1 MLKKT
6 IGIVIIATLLSLSSC
21 KKADEYLP
29 ELKNYLVIVN
39 TLSETVS
46 FYDMDK
52 DTLYEDILKTGRTPN
67 DLLIIGTTGIIVN
80 SGFQGVPALDIID
93 LSQMQLLSRKP
104 LPIGSN
110 PYSIAYMN
118 GNYYVTLS
126 ANNMVYELNQNFLPV
141 DSFPSGKWPEGIATY
156 NGKIFVASTGFDIQ
170 NYTYGDGYVYIIQKN
185 APGFS
190 IDSIKV
196 GKNPQ
201 VLKIRDNKLWV
212 CCTGDYA
219 GNTGAFYI
227 LNPATLAIEDSIKVE
242 FYPGDFEV
250 FPEGTLIFT
259 DFMNG
264 IFRLQSNSILD
275 TVMIIYGASRII
287 KDGRRAIVSIFNA
300 SDSNYIL
307 FVAPDSNIVYNS
319 INAGL
324 AKGVGP
330 IGVYRE

>member
-1 MLKKT
+1 MHKKT
-6 IGIVIIATLLSLSSC
+6 IGIVIIAALLSLSSC
-21 KKADEYLP
+21 KKADEYLSV
-29 ELKNYLVIVN
+29 LKNYLVIVN

-52 DTLYEDILKTGRTPN
+52 DTLYEDILTTGRTPN
-67 DLLIIGTTGIIVN
+67 DLLTLGTTGIIVN

-93 LSQMQLLSRKP
+93 LSQMQLLSRKS

-118 GNYYVTLS
+118 GNYYVTLA

-141 DSFPSGKWPEGIATY
+141 DSFTTGNWPEGITTY
-156 NGKIFVASTGFDIQ
+156 NGKIFVASTGFNIQ
-170 NYTYGDGYVYIIQKN
+170 DYTYGDGYVYTIQKN
-185 APGFS
+185 TAGFS

-212 CCTGDYA
+212 CCTGDYG

-227 LNPATLAIEDSIKVE
+227 LNPSTLTIEDSIKVE

-250 FPEGTLIFT
+250 FSKGTLIFT

-264 IFRLQSNSILD
+264 IFRIQNNSILD

-287 KDGRRAIVSIFNA
+287 KDGNTAIVSIFNA
-300 SDSNYIL
+300 SDSNYIF
-307 FVAPDSNIVYNS
+307 FVDVDSNTVYNP

-330 IGVYRE
+330 IGIYRE